1 MKNKRLVKVF
11 LFYIENEQMCVII
24 FLVLSMFKKI
34 YIEITNN
41 CNLDCSFCI
50 KNKRDKKFIS
60 QDEFNVLL
68 NKLEGYTKYLYFHV
82 MGEPLV
88 HPDINKLIDMGSK
101 KYNINITT
109 NGYLINRI
117 KDNKNIRQLNISLHS
132 FDEKYGKSLDDYINN
147 IFDGVDN
154 LLLNNTI
161 IKYRIWVNSVD
172 KDNII
177 NKLNNKYGINIGDN
191 KKLKLANN
199 VYYEVE
205 EEFIW
210 PSLDNSYYNENGS
223 CMGTRD
229 HIGILVDG
237 TVIPCCLDS
246 AGIIN
251 LGNIYKMELN
261 DIINSA
267 CFKEMK
273 KGFLNNKKIC
283 ELCKKCNFYD
293 LRR

>member
-1 MKNKRLVKVF
+1 
-11 LFYIENEQMCVII
+11 
-24 FLVLSMFKKI
+24 MFKRV
-34 YIEITNN
+34 YVEITNN

-50 KNKRDKKFIS
+50 KNKRNKKFIS
-60 QDEFNVLL
+60 LDEYKILL

-82 MGEPLV
+82 MGEPLL
-88 HPDINKLIDMGSK
+88 HPHINDLIDIGSE
-101 KYNINITT
+101 KYYINITS
-109 NGYLINRI
+109 NGYLIDRI

-132 FDEKYGKSLDDYINN
+132 FDLKYGKSLDDYINN
-147 IFDGVDN
+147 IFNSVDN
-154 LLLNNTI
+154 LVKNNTI

-172 KDNII
+172 KLDII
-177 NKLNNKYGINIGDN
+177 NKLNEKYNCDIGDKEN
-191 KKLKLANN
+191 VKLSNN

-205 EEFIW
+205 KEFIW
-210 PSLDNSYYNENGS
+210 PSLDNDYYNENGS
-223 CMGTRD
+223 CRGTRD

-246 AGIIN
+246 EGVIN
-251 LGNIYKMELN
+251 LGNIYKSDLN

-267 CFKEMK
+267 IFMEMK

-283 ELCKKCNFYD
+283 ELCKKCNFYE